1 MSDAH
6 SSISKGSIVV
16 KILIDK
22 KEYDSLLRAKAFQDK
37 YENRLKEDYKLKPD
51 AEEPKDKEEERRELS
66 VDQVGEGSET
76 KDLRTLIT
84 EIVKETLSKS
94 NLISAQPQQS
104 GSGTV
109 DNEDLAQ
116 ELPPPADNPN
126 HQAPSAVE
134 ETLKSSQNS
143 IGFQELLLSKIP
155 SKFREK
161 AEKLLKA
168 LEEVPN
174 SITWNSDGVIF
185 INQDS
190 LPNSNVYVLLPELF
204 KKTPNKKMPGFFEF
218 ASEIATLGL
227 GHLIEKQIVRG
238 LHRSAA
244 IENQKE
250 LYQGIQNEHWWYIG

>member
-94 NLISAQPQQS
+94 NLI
-104 GSGTV
+104 
-109 DNEDLAQ
+109 
-116 ELPPPADNPN
+116 
-126 HQAPSAVE
+126 
-134 ETLKSSQNS
+134 
-143 IGFQELLLSKIP
+143 
-155 SKFREK
+155 
-161 AEKLLKA
+161 
-168 LEEVPN
+168 
-174 SITWNSDGVIF
+174 
-185 INQDS
+185 
-190 LPNSNVYVLLPELF
+190 
-204 KKTPNKKMPGFFEF
+204 
-218 ASEIATLGL
+218 
-227 GHLIEKQIVRG
+227 
-238 LHRSAA
+238 
-244 IENQKE
+244 
-250 LYQGIQNEHWWYIG
+250 

>member
-1 MSDAH
+1 MSEAH
-6 SSISKGSIVV
+6 SSISKGSLVV

-37 YENRLKEDYKLKPD
+37 YENKLKDEYILKPG
-51 AEEPKDKEEERRELS
+51 AEENNDKEEDKRTVS
-66 VDQVGEGSET
+66 VGQVGEGSET

-104 GSGTV
+104 GSGIV

-116 ELPPPADNPN
+116 EVPPPADNPN

-143 IGFQELLLSKIP
+143 IGFQELLLNKIP
-155 SKFREK
+155 SKFRER
-161 AEKLLKA
+161 AEKLLEA
-168 LEEVPN
+168 LEQVPN

-190 LPNSNVYVLLPELF
+190 LPNSNIYVMLPELF
-204 KKTPNKKMPGFFEF
+204 KKAPNKKLPGFFEF
-218 ASEIATLGL
+218 TSEIATLGL
-227 GHLIEKQIVRG
+227 GHLIEKQILRG
-238 LHRSAA
+238 LQRSAA